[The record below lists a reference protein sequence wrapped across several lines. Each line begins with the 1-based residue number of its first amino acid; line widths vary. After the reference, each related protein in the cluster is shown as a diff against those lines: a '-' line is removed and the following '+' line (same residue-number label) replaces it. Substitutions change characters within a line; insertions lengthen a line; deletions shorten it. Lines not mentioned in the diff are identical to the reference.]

1 MAWSLAALAGTGSGN
16 APAQP
21 ASPGRLVV
29 VFLRGALD
37 GLSAFVPYAD
47 PHYGTLRPTIAIGR
61 PDGTDQTALA
71 LDATFALHPA
81 LAPLYPL
88 WQQGVFSFV
97 PAAGLPAP
105 LRSHFEAQH
114 LWETGRIGRVE
125 SASGWLNTLAGLRSR
140 DPRHPALVGV
150 GEANPTLL
158 AGPAPQRLVPKGQAA
173 TRTGVLEKP
182 ATRDALMDLYAQSER
197 LGPAFRRG
205 ADSRVAT
212 ARTLAQGDDT
222 ANTQAMGMAMPMAP
236 DMLAANNGAGAP
248 SSLLVDAGHLATL
261 MREDR
266 GLTLG
271 FLSTGGWDTHA
282 NQGNAQGQLARNL
295 GNLATAL
302 AQLRAAF
309 REPGDVIAVVSEF
322 GRTCAE
328 NGTRG
333 TDHGFGNAIWL
344 LGNRIHGGRW
354 HGQWEGLA
362 PDRLN
367 EQRDLPAFHDYRA
380 VLSLVLQGTQNVND
394 TQLAALFP
402 GSPYAGS
409 ALTRGVNAPLSAL
422 LRPA

>member
-1 MAWSLAALAGTGSGN
+1 
-16 APAQP
+16 
-21 ASPGRLVV
+21 
-29 VFLRGALD
+29 
-37 GLSAFVPYAD
+37 
-47 PHYGTLRPTIAIGR
+47 
-61 PDGTDQTALA
+61 
-71 LDATFALHPA
+71 
-81 LAPLYPL
+81 
-88 WQQGVFSFV
+88 
-97 PAAGLPAP
+97 
-105 LRSHFEAQH
+105 
-114 LWETGRIGRVE
+114 
-125 SASGWLNTLAGLRSR
+125 
-140 DPRHPALVGV
+140 
-150 GEANPTLL
+150 
-158 AGPAPQRLVPKGQAA
+158 
-173 TRTGVLEKP
+173 
-182 ATRDALMDLYAQSER
+182 
-197 LGPAFRRG
+197 
-205 ADSRVAT
+205 VAT

-222 ANTQAMGMAMPMAP
+222 ANTQGMGMSMPMAP

-380 VLSLVLQGTQNVND
+380 VLSLVLQGTQNVSD

>member
-1 MAWSLAALAGTGSGN
+1 MAWSLATLAGAGSGA

-21 ASPGRLVV
+21 ANPGRLVV

-47 PHYGTLRPTIAIGR
+47 PHYSPLRPTIAIAR

-97 PAAGLPAP
+97 PAAGLPSP

-114 LWETGRIGRVE
+114 LWETGRSGRVE
-125 SASGWLNTLAGLRSR
+125 TANGWLNTLGGLRSQ
-140 DPRHPALVGV
+140 DPQRPALVGV

-158 AGPAPQRLVPKGQAA
+158 AGPAPHRLVPKGRAA

-182 ATRDALMDLYAQSER
+182 ATRDALMDLYAQSDR

-205 ADSRVAT
+205 ADSRMAT

-222 ANTQAMGMAMPMAP
+222 ANGMATTTPMAA

-295 GNLATAL
+295 GNLAAAL

-344 LGNRIHGGRW
+344 LGNRVQGGRW

-380 VLSLVLQGTQNVND
+380 VLSLVLQGTQNVSD
-394 TQLAALFP
+394 AQLAAVFP
-402 GSPYAGS
+402 GSPYLGKP
-409 ALTRGVNAPLSAL
+409 LTSGVNQALSKL
-422 LRPA
+422 LHPA